1 MHAGVVTFH
10 INPSQADEVTIIY
23 RDHVI
28 PAALA
33 YGAKSLVLMLDR
45 SSGKGV
51 STGYWESEAAAREF
65 ETSGRFREV
74 AAMLGDRIVSPPVRE
89 VYEVVAKTGGASA

>member
-1 MHAGVVTFH
+1 MHAGVTTFH

-28 PAALA
+28 PAAMA
-33 YGAKSLVLMLDR
+33 QGAQNLVLLLDR

-51 STGYWESEAAAREF
+51 STAYWPSEAAAREF
-65 ETSGRFREV
+65 ESSGRFREV
-74 AAMLGDRIVSPPVRE
+74 AAMFGDRIVSPPVRE
-89 VYEVVAKTGGASA
+89 VYEVAAMTGG